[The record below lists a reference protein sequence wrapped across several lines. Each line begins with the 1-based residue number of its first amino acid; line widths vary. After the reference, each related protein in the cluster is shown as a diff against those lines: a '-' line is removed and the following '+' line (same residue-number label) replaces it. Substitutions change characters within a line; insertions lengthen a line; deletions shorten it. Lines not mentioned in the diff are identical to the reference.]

1 MSIPFPQPQYAQPI
15 TRPPSN
21 APTLIQFPTV
31 AFTSYKMMFPLTWL
45 SCIMPSSHG
54 HRSRSHSHS
63 SSHRDHHHRHSHG
76 RTRSSSRAPS
86 PAPPPGFIPS
96 PSPTPIV
103 QGHHY
108 RPRTHSH
115 SSDNH
120 HHHRHRSRSSQ
131 RHSHSRSHSHSR
143 HRSHSVT
150 HAPPIL
156 ISHNSEPIAPYMLV
170 PTTAYTAS
178 EYQQPYV
185 TQPNYGPPLTPAA
198 TAFPMPRISA
208 ATASH
213 GIPSPRFLPTT
224 GAPPAPSA
232 TAPVQNRALRVP
244 HFSRSQPH
252 KSLLAQEVDA
262 KATSYGLHSHPLFR
276 HSRCTGNRKAV
287 CVGINYTGQKNELQ
301 GCVNDAQNIFRFL
314 TEKYRYSRSNVIVLT
329 DDATNPRMQPTRKN
343 MLNAMRW
350 LVEDACPD
358 DALFIHYSGH
368 GGRTRD
374 QNGDEIDG
382 WDEVIFPVD
391 YKTTGIITDDEL
403 HKALVDPLPP
413 GCRLTSV
420 FDSCHSASVL
430 DLPFEYHSNG
440 KLKSSPVSPAF
451 LNTMTSPA
459 DVVSFSGSMD
469 SQTSADVV
477 QGGVAV
483 GAMSYALLKVLN
495 RNPRISYLDLLRGI
509 RAILSTK
516 YSQKPQLSSSHIM
529 DMGLQFTM

>member
-1 MSIPFPQPQYAQPI
+1 
-15 TRPPSN
+15 
-21 APTLIQFPTV
+21 
-31 AFTSYKMMFPLTWL
+31 MM
-45 SCIMPSSHG
+45 
-54 HRSRSHSHS
+54 
-63 SSHRDHHHRHSHG
+63 
-76 RTRSSSRAPS
+76 
-86 PAPPPGFIPS
+86 
-96 PSPTPIV
+96 
-103 QGHHY
+103 
-108 RPRTHSH
+108 
-115 SSDNH
+115 
-120 HHHRHRSRSSQ
+120 
-131 RHSHSRSHSHSR
+131 
-143 HRSHSVT
+143 
-150 HAPPIL
+150 
-156 ISHNSEPIAPYMLV
+156 V

-178 EYQQPYV
+178 EYQQPHV
-185 TQPNYGPPLTPAA
+185 TQPGYGPTLVPAA
-198 TAFPMPRISA
+198 TAFPMPPTPA
-208 ATASH
+208 ATASR
-213 GIPSPRFLPTT
+213 GIPSPRFPPTT
-224 GAPPAPSA
+224 GAPPASFA
-232 TAPVQNRALRVP
+232 TAPVQNP
-244 HFSRSQPH
+244 
-252 KSLLAQEVDA
+252 QEVDA

-276 HSRCTGNRKAV
+276 HSRCTGKRKAV

-374 QNGDEIDG
+374 QNGDEVDG

-403 HKALVDPLPP
+403 HKVLVDPLPP

-451 LNTMTSPA
+451 LNAMTSPA

-495 RNPRISYLDLLRGI
+495 RNPRISYLDLLRGV

-529 DMGLQFTM
+529 NMGLQFTM

>member
-15 TRPPSN
+15 ARSPSN
-21 APTLIQFPTV
+21 APTLIQFPIT
-31 AFTSYKMMFPLTWL
+31 TTGHLLP
-45 SCIMPSSHG
+45 PSPIPNSHG

-63 SSHRDHHHRHSHG
+63 SSHRDHHHRHS

-86 PAPPPGFIPS
+86 PAQSPGFILSSS
-96 PSPTPIV
+96 PAPV
-103 QGHHY
+103 AQGHHY

-120 HHHRHRSRSSQ
+120 RHHHHRDRSSHGHSYS
-131 RHSHSRSHSHSR
+131 RSHSRGHSHSR
-143 HRSHSVT
+143 HRSQSVT
-150 HAPPIL
+150 HAPPML
-156 ISHNSEPIAPYMLV
+156 ISQNSEPIAPYMMV

-185 TQPNYGPPLTPAA
+185 TQPSYGPTLAPAA
-198 TAFPMPRISA
+198 TAFPMPVPSPTPA
-208 ATASH
+208 AIGSH
-213 GIPSPRFLPTT
+213 GIPSPRFPPTT
-224 GAPPAPSA
+224 SAPPAHSA
-232 TAPVQNRALRVP
+232 LAPVQTRALHVP
-244 HFSRSQPH
+244 HISRSRPH

-262 KATSYGLHSHPLFR
+262 SKATSYGLHSHPLFR
-276 HSRCTGNRKAV
+276 HSRCTGRRKAV
-287 CVGINYTGQKNELQ
+287 CVGINYIGQKNELQ
-301 GCVNDAQNIFRFL
+301 GCVNDAQNIYRFL
-314 TEKYRYSRSNVIVLT
+314 IEKYRYSRSNIIVLT

-358 DALFIHYSGH
+358 DALVMHYSGH

-374 QNGDEIDG
+374 RNGDEVDG

-391 YKTTGIITDDEL
+391 YKTAGIITDDEL
-403 HKALVDPLPP
+403 HKVLVDPLPP

-440 KLKSSPVSPAF
+440 QLKTSPVSAAF
-451 LNTMTSPA
+451 LNAMTSPA

-469 SQTSADVV
+469 SQTSSDVV

-509 RAILSTK
+509 RAILNAK

>member
-1 MSIPFPQPQYAQPI
+1 
-15 TRPPSN
+15 
-21 APTLIQFPTV
+21 
-31 AFTSYKMMFPLTWL
+31 
-45 SCIMPSSHG
+45 
-54 HRSRSHSHS
+54 
-63 SSHRDHHHRHSHG
+63 
-76 RTRSSSRAPS
+76 
-86 PAPPPGFIPS
+86 
-96 PSPTPIV
+96 
-103 QGHHY
+103 
-108 RPRTHSH
+108 
-115 SSDNH
+115 
-120 HHHRHRSRSSQ
+120 
-131 RHSHSRSHSHSR
+131 
-143 HRSHSVT
+143 
-150 HAPPIL
+150 
-156 ISHNSEPIAPYMLV
+156 MLV
-170 PTTAYTAS
+170 PTTAYTAP

-185 TQPNYGPPLTPAA
+185 TQPSYGPTLAPAA
-198 TAFPMPRISA
+198 TAFPMPQTPA
-208 ATASH
+208 ATPSH
-213 GIPSPRFLPTT
+213 GIPSPRFAPIT
-224 GAPPAPSA
+224 GAPPVPSA
-232 TAPVQNRALRVP
+232 TAPVQNRALHVP
-244 HFSRSQPH
+244 HISRSQPR
-252 KSLLAQEVDA
+252 KPLLAQEVDA

-276 HSRCTGNRKAV
+276 HSRCTGKRKAV
-287 CVGINYTGQKNELQ
+287 CNELQ

-343 MLNAMRW
+343 MLSAMRW

-403 HKALVDPLPP
+403 HKVLVDPLPP

-440 KLKSSPVSPAF
+440 KLKSSPVAPAF
-451 LNTMTSPA
+451 LNAMTSPA

-483 GAMSYALLKVLN
+483 GAMSYAMLKVLN
-495 RNPRISYLDLLRGI
+495 RNPRISYLDLLRGV

-529 DMGLQFTM
+529 NMSLQFTM